1 MRREEIMELVC
12 LAGFKLLVLT
22 CDMWFWLELDFGDSH
37 ISNGLFEMSVELCN
51 GQCLMFG

>member
-51 GQCLMFG
+51 DQCLMFG